1 MSGGEWMW
9 TLSYM
14 LHVEL
19 NILTMFLQLLLANLK
34 MGLLRE
40 SKRFYV
46 LNMVYKCMFDS
57 QPVTNYRVSL
67 SK

>member
-1 MSGGEWMW
+1 MDVDS
-9 TLSYM
+9 
-14 LHVEL
+14 VEL
-19 NILTMFLQLLLANLK
+19 NILTMFLQLLLANLI
-34 MGLLRE
+34 GLLRE